1 MFYHLS
7 AKFCGKII
15 EMYLWGTQYEQQLF
29 TKVIGIKCLI
39 GAKTVY
45 HYSADHKIHHGAP
58 CQMPLLNSVEVD
70 AQAEYT
76 LQHLPMLNV
85 YQNEIT
91 RASSCLCWILRVL
104 AIIITG
110 GRI

>member
-1 MFYHLS
+1 MG
-7 AKFCGKII
+7 A
-15 EMYLWGTQYEQQLF
+15 QYEQQLF
-29 TKVIGIKCLI
+29 TKVTGIKCLI

-45 HYSADHKIHHGAP
+45 HYSAGRKTHHGAP

-70 AQAEYT
+70 AQAEYM
-76 LQHLPMLNV
+76 LQHLPMLNT

-91 RASSCLCWILRVL
+91 RASSCLCWILCVL